1 MLQTIHSLCSYWYK
15 PALAFSSLALGAAT
29 LFTSASPAI
38 ADTIII
44 RGNGTIRVSPSVIYG
59 DHYHNGYSSGTT
71 IFRTTRYCY
80 PYYGVTPI
88 NERPTSGLV
97 NCSSSG
103 TTLTNPVVVNS
114 TIIDSTLINPV
125 IIDSNQRNVRTI
137 RIR

>member
-1 MLQTIHSLCSYWYK
+1 MLQAINPFRSSWHK
-15 PALAFSSLALGAAT
+15 PLLALSSLVLGATALIT
-29 LFTSASPAI
+29 NAAPAG

-44 RGNGTIRVSPSVIYG
+44 RRGGTIRVTPSIIY
-59 DHYHNGYSSGTT
+59 DYSSPRTTT
-71 IFRTTRYCY
+71 ILRTTRYCY

-97 NCSSSG
+97 NCSSTSG
-103 TTLTNPVVVNS
+103 STLVNPVVVDS

-125 IIDSNQRNVRTI
+125 IIDSNRVNTRTI

>member
-1 MLQTIHSLCSYWYK
+1 MRQALNLFRDWHK
-15 PALAFSSLALGAAT
+15 PVLALSSIALGSAT
-29 LFTSASPAI
+29 LLASAFPAM

-44 RGNGTIRVSPSVIYG
+44 RGNGTIRVSPSVVYG
-59 DHYHNGYSSGTT
+59 DYYHDDYSSRTT

-125 IIDSNQRNVRTI
+125 IINSNQRNVRTI
-137 RIR
+137 QIR